1 MCYYFNRKEET
12 DMMIKIIN
20 LIQIFI
26 MMFGVSFIVVILED
40 VLKDKNKIREE
51 QWDLFWRKK

>member
-1 MCYYFNRKEET
+1 MEILIK
-12 DMMIKIIN
+12 MIN
-20 LIQIFI
+20 WIQIAI

>member
-1 MCYYFNRKEET
+1 MDILIK
-12 DMMIKIIN
+12 MIN
-20 LIQIFI
+20 WIQIAI